1 MDGTLHEPD
10 KKAATILVIEDED
23 AVREVLKMTLE
34 RSGFSVLA
42 ANGGNEAL
50 DMCEMSNQPIDLVLT
65 DIVMPGTSG
74 TDLAAY
80 LAIRYSSSQVDN
92 RKVGKLALAIQVA
105 FQELG
110 VFQASG
116 TAVPLQ
122 PDGSI
127 PPNTIQMLENVQ
139 QTSSI
144 GRIVSPPQGKLG
156 GSAEN
161 GAIADLQ
168 QQLEKA
174 LAPEL
179 FKKDVALRH
188 EPDGLVISLRE
199 VGFFDSG
206 SAQIRPNAIPTL
218 RRVSKVLLAE
228 PYEIRIEGHT
238 DNVRIHTTQFASNWE
253 LSTSRAIEVVR
264 LLISDMKFAPARL
277 SVGGYGEFH
286 PVALNDTE
294 EHRALN
300 RRVDVVILKRS
311 ILAAAGAGQVAGG
324 ESSEDPNSQEIKTPR
339 VVDDLPG
346 ATPAGKPS
354 PSHLRK

>member
-1 MDGTLHEPD
+1 MLF
-10 KKAATILVIEDED
+10 
-23 AVREVLKMTLE
+23 R
-34 RSGFSVLA
+34 
-42 ANGGNEAL
+42 
-50 DMCEMSNQPIDLVLT
+50 
-65 DIVMPGTSG
+65 
-74 TDLAAY
+74 
-80 LAIRYSSSQVDN
+80 SSQVDN

-122 PDGSI
+122 PDGTI
-127 PPNTIQMLENVQ
+127 PPNSIQMLENIQ
-139 QTSSI
+139 QTASI
-144 GRIVSPPQGKLG
+144 GRIVSPPQGELG
-156 GSAEN
+156 GSTEN
-161 GAIADLQ
+161 GAVADLQ

-179 FKKDVALRH
+179 FKKVVALRH
-188 EPDGLVISLRE
+188 EADGLVISLRE

-206 SAQIRPNAIPTL
+206 SAQIRASAIPTL
-218 RRVSKVLLAE
+218 RRVSKVLLKQ

-238 DNVRIHTTQFASNWE
+238 DNVRIHTSQFASNWE

-294 EHRALN
+294 DHRALN
-300 RRVDVVILKRS
+300 RRVDVVILKSS
-311 ILAAAGAGQVAGG
+311 ILAAAGSGTAAEG
-324 ESSEDPNSQEIKTPR
+324 EGSDDSNSEEIKTPKVINDPPR
-339 VVDDLPG
+339 VAPS
-346 ATPAGKPS
+346 GKPS
-354 PSHLRK
+354 PSHPRR